1 MTIRFQKFPP
11 ANYVILMRGG
21 DVVKEGRGLAVW
33 YNSRRTNILQ
43 LPAMAYDEPFAFDD
57 MITADFQSVFVQG
70 QITYR
75 IRDYRQAAQMAD
87 FGWERK
93 SPDIIPAAME
103 LFGRRLSDTAKSI
116 LMKEAARKTVR
127 DILKNADALAG
138 TVLNAMKDSR
148 ETEDLGTEILSV
160 SILCVAARPETR
172 KALEAAAREEILKE
186 QDDAIYKRRNAA
198 IEQERLIKENELNTE
213 IRVIEKKKERTEKE
227 QEIKRNL
234 MRSELDMEK
243 EKSSRRLEIEAQE
256 LAEHIRQEEQNK
268 DLVALETEN
277 ENTRAMQRAEAVRA
291 MIRAYENVNVALI
304 EACALAQTDPGTL
317 MAKAFME
324 MGENAGKIGTLNLS
338 PELLEA
344 IAKSGS
350 RAAG

>member
-1 MTIRFQKFPP
+1 MTIRFKKFLPV
-11 ANYVILMRGG
+11 NYVMLLRGG
-21 DVVKEGRGLAVW
+21 EVVKEGQGLAVW

-43 LPAMAYDEPFAFDD
+43 LPATACDVPFAFDD
-57 MITADFQSVFVQG
+57 MITADFQTVCVQG

-75 IRDYRQAAQMAD
+75 IRNFRQAAQMAD
-87 FGWERK
+87 FGWTAKGADR
-93 SPDIIPAAME
+93 IPAALQ
-103 LFGRRLSDTAKSI
+103 LFGRRLSDIVKSI
-116 LMKEAARKTVR
+116 LMKEVARKTVR

-138 TVLNAMKDSR
+138 TVFAAMKDSK
-148 ETEDLGTEILSV
+148 ETEDLGTEILTVSV
-160 SILCVAARPETR
+160 LCVAVRPETR

-234 MRSELDMEK
+234 MMSELDMEK

-256 LAEHIRQEEQNK
+256 LAEHIRLEEQNK

-291 MIRAYENVNVALI
+291 MIKAYENVNVALI
-304 EACALAQTDPGTL
+304 EACALAQMDPGTL

>member
-1 MTIRFQKFPP
+1 MTIRFQKFLP
-11 ANYVILMRGG
+11 ANYVMLMRGG
-21 DVVKEGRGLAVW
+21 DVAKEGQGLAVW

-43 LPAMAYDEPFAFDD
+43 LPATAYDEPFAFDD

-75 IRDYRQAAQMAD
+75 IRDFRQAARMAD
-87 FGWERK
+87 FSWERK
-93 SPDIIPAAME
+93 GPDNIPAAME
-103 LFGRRLSDTAKSI
+103 LFGKRLSDIAKSI
-116 LMKEAARKTVR
+116 LMKETARSTVR
-127 DILKNADALAG
+127 DILKNADTLAG
-138 TVLNAMKDSR
+138 TLFAAMKDSK

-160 SILCVAARPETR
+160 SVLSVAARPETR

-243 EKSSRRLEIEAQE
+243 EKSARRLEIRAQE
-256 LAEHIRQEEQNK
+256 QEEHIRLEEKNRE
-268 DLVALETEN
+268 LVALETEN

-291 MIRAYENVNVALI
+291 MIKAYENVNVALI
-304 EACALAQTDPGTL
+304 EACALAQMDPGTL

-350 RAAG
+350 RA